1 MKETIKEIKWN
12 FILSALLYLILGVVL
27 TFWPDASAKVLC
39 YCIGGVVTA
48 YGLFNIAAYFFR
60 RGLEGL
66 HPELLG
72 GILALAFG
80 VFTLIRPTVI
90 ASILPFVLGLIIV
103 VDGVI
108 NLKRALTMRSL
119 KFSKWWVYLLLSLL
133 TVALG
138 VVAVLNP
145 FDSLTLLLRLIGL
158 VLIYEG
164 VSDLWA
170 IFHIS
175 NLTKAMQSLMES
187 AEAEADAAEGTA
199 QREAD
204 AVDVPFTETDEEK
217 GTD

>member
-27 TFWPDASAKVLC
+27 TGWPDASARMLC

-66 HPELLG
+66 HLELLG

-80 VFTLIRPTVI
+80 VFTLVRPTVI

-108 NLKRALTMRSL
+108 NLKRALTMKSL
-119 KFSKWWVYLLLSLL
+119 AFSKWWVYLLLSLL

-138 VVAVLNP
+138 AVAVLNP

-164 VSDLWA
+164 LSDLWA
-170 IFHIS
+170 IFRIS
-175 NLTKAMQSLMES
+175 SLSKAMRNLMAS
-187 AEAEADAAEGTA
+187 AEAEASAAEEA
-199 QREAD
+199 VQREAG
-204 AVDVPFTETDEEK
+204 AVDVSFTENEEEK
-217 GTD
+217 KSD